1 MKIFPL
7 WLFSF
12 CSLPLLAF
20 GQGPLTPPPGA
31 PWPTMK
37 TLDQVEARTPIPG
50 PAVGLVAPFVIN
62 QSGSYYLT
70 GNIAVPGGDA
80 IRMSAD
86 GVTLDLNGF
95 TISSSAGTAN
105 GTAIKVVSGS
115 NITIR
120 NGFISGTTTVSG
132 STFSGGGFLAGIG
145 GLSLSTNVTVERISV
160 RGIGGDG
167 ISLAGTG
174 TVVRSCCTNITSGR
188 GIFAELVTNS
198 IAEAAG
204 GTEAMFGITVSGC
217 RATNVSAAA
226 FRFGIV
232 ATLCTDSTG
241 TASTSAGISTESG
254 VNCDGFSTNSTGLSA
269 TNASNC
275 TGSSTNSTG
284 LFATNATNCS
294 GTTTSTLASVFG
306 LDSFSGTL
314 TGCRGVGSGG
324 SGALRAF
331 IAIGCTFSGGAASI
345 TNKYNMP

>member
-31 PWPTMK
+31 PGPTMK
-37 TLDQVEARTPIPG
+37 TLDQIEARTPIPSA
-50 PAVGLVAPFVIN
+50 AVGLVAPFVIN

-70 GNIAVPGGDA
+70 GNIAVTSGDA
-80 IRMSAD
+80 IQMSAD

-95 TISSSAGTAN
+95 TIFSIASPAA

-115 NITIR
+115 NLTIR

-132 STFSGGGFLAGIG
+132 STFSGGGFSAGIIG
-145 GLSLSTNVTVERISV
+145 PSGSTNVTVERMSLQ
-160 RGIGGDG
+160 GIGGTG
-167 ISLAGTG
+167 ISLAPTG
-174 TVVRSCCTNITSGR
+174 AVVRSCCTNITSGQ

-198 IAEAAG
+198 IVEAAG

-226 FRFGIV
+226 NRFGIV

-241 TASTSAGISTESG
+241 TSTTGAGILT
-254 VNCDGFSTNSTGLSA
+254 
-269 TNASNC
+269 
-275 TGSSTNSTG
+275 
-284 LFATNATNCS
+284 TNATNCIGS
-294 GTTTSTLASVFG
+294 TSSTSASVFG
-306 LDSFSGTL
+306 LDCSGTA
-314 TGCRGVGSGG
+314 TGCRGVASGG
-324 SGALRAF
+324 SGPLRAF
-331 IAIGCTFSGGAASI
+331 IAIGCTSTGGNASI